1 MAASHRE
8 RTELAKHYGV
18 SLDKVAVAPAGV
30 DINLFHPL
38 PRAESQRHL
47 NIDAEMVILF
57 VGRIDPPKGVDV
69 LLKAVGTL
77 EGREYVQV
85 VIVGGQKEGD
95 EGVDRLRRVAE
106 DLGIDRQVSF
116 RGPVPQ
122 ADLPAYYSAADVCV
136 LPSHYETFCLVILES
151 LACGTPVIV
160 TREGCAEEV
169 IRPGENGW
177 LLDRPSVS
185 QLSGLLRP
193 LVQSRGDRE
202 RLRTNA
208 RSSVTGFTWGLTA
221 FRLAQEYRSLVS

>member
-1 MAASHRE
+1 
-8 RTELAKHYGV
+8 
-18 SLDKVAVAPAGV
+18 
-30 DINLFHPL
+30 
-38 PRAESQRHL
+38 
-47 NIDAEMVILF
+47 
-57 VGRIDPPKGVDV
+57 PKGVDI
-69 LLKAVGTL
+69 LLKAVGML

-85 VIVGGQKEGD
+85 VVVGGHQEGD
-95 EGVDRLRRVAE
+95 DGEDRLRRIAE

-136 LPSHYETFCLVILES
+136 LPSRYETFGLVILES

-177 LLDRPSVS
+177 LLDDGPSAL

-193 LVQSRGDRE
+193 LVQARGDGE
-202 RLRTNA
+202 RLRSNA
-208 RSSVTGFTWGLTA
+208 RSSVTGFTWGFTASRLT
-221 FRLAQEYRSLVS
+221 QEYRSLIS